1 MPVDPALLA
10 SMPFFRSFGDEQRG
24 ALADALDVIHVP
36 AGKPIFN
43 VGDPGDAMYI
53 VRSGEAETS
62 ITDDT
67 GTRIVLDTVHPGDFF
82 GEIALLHPGPRTA
95 TITVTSDLEAL
106 RLDRTDLERCLQL
119 QPTVALDLLAVVGA
133 RLRDTNLRLRHT
145 ASRNTNVVEEEH
157 TSMGARIADTV
168 ATTMGSWRFII
179 VQSTILVLW
188 IVLNVVAFVEHWD
201 PYPFILLNL
210 ALSFQSAY
218 AAPIIMMSQNRQSA
232 RDRIKSDI
240 EYDVNLKAEL
250 EIAYLHE
257 KLDSMNADVLARL
270 DTVQRRLG
278 TGPDTVRADG

>member
-10 SMPFFRSFGDEQRG
+10 SMPFFRPFGDAERV
-24 ALADALDVIHVP
+24 ALADALDVVHIP
-36 AGKPIFN
+36 TGKPVFN

-53 VRSGEAETS
+53 VRSGEAETW

-95 TITVTSDLEAL
+95 TVTVTKDLEAL
-106 RLDRTDLERCLQL
+106 RMGRTDLERALQL
-119 QPTVALDLLAVVGA
+119 QPSVALDLLAVVGA
-133 RLRDTNLRLRHT
+133 RLRDTNQRLRHT
-145 ASRNTNVVEEEH
+145 ASRNTNELEEER
-157 TSMGARIADTV
+157 TTLGARIADNV

-179 VQSTILVLW
+179 VQSTILAVW
-188 IVLNVVAFVEHWD
+188 ILLNVLAIVHHWD

-210 ALSFQSAY
+210 MLSFQSAY
-218 AAPIIMMSQNRQSA
+218 AAPIIMMSQNRQAA

-257 KLDSMNADVLARL
+257 KLDSMNAEVLARL

-278 TGPDTVRADG
+278 AGPDPVRAD